1 MEGKGVNTVPK
12 FPLLI
17 QNSKKDLV
25 SPENYVWI
33 SDDGGNSNLALILSN
48 KKGSLEYFN
57 RKRLFGLG

>member
-12 FPLLI
+12 FPLRI

-33 SDDGGNSNLALILSN
+33 CDDGGNSNLALILSN
-48 KKGSLEYFN
+48 KKGSL
-57 RKRLFGLG
+57 